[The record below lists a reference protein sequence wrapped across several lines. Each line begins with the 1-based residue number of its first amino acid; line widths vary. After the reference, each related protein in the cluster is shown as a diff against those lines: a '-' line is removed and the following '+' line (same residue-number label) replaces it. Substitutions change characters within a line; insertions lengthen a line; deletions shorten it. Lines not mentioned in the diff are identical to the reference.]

1 MSDKPGIPAA
11 EALDISALIS
21 VTDDGI
27 ASRVLTKTGAG
38 NVTLFGF
45 DRGQLLSEHVSP
57 FEALVIVVEG
67 ALNLTIGGSAVRAIP
82 GTIVRM
88 PPGVPH
94 AVEALER
101 SKMLLVMLREPK
113 S

>member
-1 MSDKPGIPAA
+1 MSDKSGIPSA
-11 EALDISALIS
+11 EALDISTLIAI
-21 VTDDGI
+21 TDDGI
-27 ASRVLTKTGAG
+27 ASRILAKTAAA
-38 NVTLFGF
+38 NVTLFAF

-57 FEALVIVVEG
+57 FEALVVVIEG
-67 ALNLTIGGSAVRAIP
+67 ALNLTIAGSAVRAIP

-88 PPGVPH
+88 PASVPH